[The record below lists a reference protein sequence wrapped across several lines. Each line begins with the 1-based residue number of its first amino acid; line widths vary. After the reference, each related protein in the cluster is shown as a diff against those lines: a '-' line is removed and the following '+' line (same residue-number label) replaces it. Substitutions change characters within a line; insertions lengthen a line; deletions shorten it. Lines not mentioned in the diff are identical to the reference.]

1 LRNSCGAY
9 AHHKLETEI
18 AAAKYGPPRRRAG
31 INFGF
36 GGEAVIGETAHR
48 KNSRLEVSAQRSR

>member
-48 KNSRLEVSAQRSR
+48 KNSRLEVSA